1 MRAHLRN
8 LYARYERVH
17 LRLSGRGQRITDE
30 AGALVGY
37 VDVVELAGGCL
48 RVSGWVRARKV
59 TLRLAGLRAE
69 TAPTLRREDV
79 AAVHGGSA
87 TVGFQLTLPGDRA
100 MIAASAAPGLVFEA
114 EAGAPPIGPVS
125 LPVPVPLSARLA
137 VRAGFLRDGLRAAPS
152 ALRWLRTGDPVWRGR
167 IKARLRLIE
176 QPVSGLL
183 SPDLFAPATAQPV
196 ASRRITIVLPVH
208 NAFELLQEC
217 LDRLARHTDLPY
229 RLIVIEDGSTDPRIR
244 PFLRGWAAGR
254 AEVELVENAENRG
267 FIGSVNRGLALAMA
281 ATGSDEGPVVL
292 LNSDALVPQGW
303 ASRLVRPLL
312 DRPEI
317 ASATPM
323 SNDAEI
329 LSVPV
334 LCRRAVLAPGQGDA
348 IDAVARRLS
357 PDAVLPEL
365 PTGVGFCMAMARD
378 WLARVGQLDTAFGRG
393 YGEEVDWCRRIAAL
407 GGVHVALPGLFVEHR
422 GGKSFGHEE
431 KRALVAR
438 AGRIISDRYPD
449 FDASVQRFIA
459 ADPLRTARLALGL
472 AWAGSLDPQRAMP
485 VYLAHSMGGGADL
498 YLEERIAADLA
509 QGRPSVVLRVGGAR
523 RWRIELVTPMGRSHG
538 ECDDAGLVRELLSCL
553 PRRQLVYSC
562 GVGDPDPVAIPGL
575 LLSLLGPGDTAQM
588 LFHDY
593 FPLSP
598 AYTLLGSDGIY
609 RGPVRAP
616 DADPAHIGRRPDGRA
631 VPLAVWQAEWKA
643 LAARSEIVAF
653 SANSAWHVATVW
665 PDLRPRI
672 VIRPHGLRQ
681 PVPALL
687 PVPGRPVVIG
697 ALGNIGLQK
706 GAGVLRDLAGLLA
719 GRAGGPGLVLVGNI
733 DPAYALPRTAPVHG
747 DYSLTDMPALTERY
761 GITHW
766 LIPSIW
772 PETYCYTLHE
782 ALATRLPVL
791 AFDIGAQGDAVRAAT
806 NGIAV
811 PFGDGR
817 DLATRILSAIAA
829 PAMAADTTPALAPD
843 LRRRA

>member
-1 MRAHLRN
+1 MRAPIQN
-8 LYARYERVH
+8 LYARYERTH
-17 LRLSGRGQRITDE
+17 LRLSGRGQRIIDA
-30 AGALVGY
+30 AGALVGH
-37 VDVVELAGGCL
+37 VDVIALEGGCL
-48 RVSGWVRARKV
+48 RVAGWVRARKV
-59 TLRLAGLRAE
+59 ALLLSGLRAE
-69 TAPTLRREDV
+69 AVPGLRRDDV
-79 AAVHGGSA
+79 AAVHGGPA
-87 TVGFQLTLPGDRA
+87 TVGFDLTLPGDRA
-100 MIAASAAPGLVFEA
+100 VIATSAAPGLVFEA
-114 EAGAPPIGPVS
+114 ETGAPPIAPVP
-125 LPVPVPLSARLA
+125 LPIPVPLSARLA
-137 VRAGFLRDGLRAAPS
+137 VRAGFLRDGLRAAPDM
-152 ALRWLRTGDPVWRGR
+152 ARWLWTRDPVWRTR
-167 IKARLRLIE
+167 IKARLRLGE
-176 QPVSGLL
+176 LPVSGLL
-183 SPDLFAPATAQPV
+183 SGDLFAAAVPRPV
-196 ASRRITIVLPVH
+196 AAQRITIVLPVH
-208 NAFELLQEC
+208 NAYELLQEC
-217 LDRLARHTDLPY
+217 LVRVLGHTDLPW
-229 RLIVIEDGSTDPRIR
+229 RLILVEDGSTDPRIR
-244 PFLRGWAAGR
+244 PMLRDWAAGQP
-254 AEVELVENAENRG
+254 EVELIENDRNLG
-267 FIGSVNRGLALAMA
+267 FIGSVNRGLARAMQA
-281 ATGSDEGPVVL
+281 AGPDEGPVVL

-303 ASRLVRPLL
+303 ASRLVRPMQA
-312 DRPEI
+312 RPEI
-317 ASATPM
+317 ASVTPM

-329 LSVPV
+329 LSAPV
-334 LCRRAVLAPGQGDA
+334 ICQRAALTSGQADA

-365 PTGVGFCMAMARD
+365 PTGVGFCMALARP

-393 YGEEVDWCRRIAAL
+393 YGEEVDWCRRIARM
-407 GGVHVALPGLFVEHR
+407 GGVHVAQPGLFVEHR
-422 GGKSFGHEE
+422 GGESFGQEE
-431 KRALVAR
+431 KRALIAR
-438 AGRIISDRYPD
+438 AGQIISRRYPD
-449 FDASVQRFIA
+449 FDGAVQRFIA
-459 ADPLRTARLALGL
+459 TDPLRTARLALGL
-472 AWAGSLDPQRAMP
+472 AWAGSVDPEAAVP

-523 RWRIELVTPMGRSHG
+523 RWRIELVTPLGRSHG
-538 ECDDAGLVRELLSCL
+538 ECDDAGLLRELLACL

-562 GVGDPDPVAIPGL
+562 GVGDPDPVEIPAL
-575 LLSLLGPGDTAQM
+575 LLSLLGPQDSAQM

-791 AFDIGAQGDAVRAAT
+791 AFDIGAQGEAVQAAA

-817 DLATRILSAIAA
+817 DLAARILSAIEARA
-829 PAMAADTTPALAPD
+829 PAGH
-843 LRRRA
+843 RRRA